1 MIVPFFCSTRREPSE
16 SRIEEALAISQLS
29 KLQRTYLPMTSSSMT
44 PPALLFI
51 ANEIFINN
59 RRKYIECGAGT
70 STIIA
75 GYAMEPCGGSVVSI
89 EHDADWKSV
98 MEAEIERHGLAEI
111 ITIIHCPLQ
120 SESDLEWYS
129 LPSTGSGISGEYD
142 FLVVDGPPAYQKGKE
157 QARLPASF
165 LIREH
170 MADNCTVMLD
180 DISRPGEQAVLASW
194 KNEFPSFTYSTTER
208 FAICRRG
215 RSFNAL

>member
-1 MIVPFFCSTRREPSE
+1 MDVVLITFCRSHSFIPIDSEVTRMIVPFFCSTRREPSE

-142 FLVVDGPPAYQKGKE
+142 FSSSMGHRRTRKE
-157 QARLPASF
+157 KSKRGCL
-165 LIREH
+165 H
-170 MADNCTVMLD
+170 
-180 DISRPGEQAVLASW
+180 
-194 KNEFPSFTYSTTER
+194 R
-208 FAICRRG
+208 F
-215 RSFNAL
+215 